1 MAWPGR
7 TGTPVLLVG
16 TRLDDLA
23 AMAASSFLGVCVEV
37 REARGGVEP
46 PRPLRDRLF
55 SGQRPAPSL
64 GWPRLRCQGRAR
76 TCGASGQNRGWD
88 AVAHLAWGVWRGSN
102 PLPPGSRPGASI
114 ASASD
119 TERTAG
125 LEPATST
132 MARWRADLLRYVRET
147 CAPSAGIEPALSWF
161 VARRLLLW
169 TTRARHI
176 SISLF
181 SSQGANSWNRCRGQ
195 RKEPPWSVSRRA
207 APVLTCTSSGLG
219 SAASQATAQVGVQAR
234 RQGEALAALRLLLV
248 PH

>member
-88 AVAHLAWGVWRGSN
+88 AVAHPEWRVWRGSN

-132 MARWRADLLRYVRET
+132 MARWRADLLRYVREW
-147 CAPSAGIEPALSWF
+147 CVPSVRGHEKVLAGGQEEVFAGGQVKVPIP
-161 VARRLLLW
+161 R
-169 TTRARHI
+169 
-176 SISLF
+176 
-181 SSQGANSWNRCRGQ
+181 SSCWPGA
-195 RKEPPWSVSRRA
+195 
-207 APVLTCTSSGLG
+207 
-219 SAASQATAQVGVQAR
+219 
-234 RQGEALAALRLLLV
+234 
-248 PH
+248 

>member
-132 MARWRADLLRYVRET
+132 MARWRTDLLRYVRET
-147 CAPSAGIEPALSWF
+147 LRTLG
-161 VARRLLLW
+161 RNRTRTLLVRSQASSPLDHEGK
-169 TTRARHI
+169 THLDIAVQ
-176 SISLF
+176 F
-181 SSQGANSWNRCRGQ
+181 SRCR
-195 RKEPPWSVSRRA
+195 
-207 APVLTCTSSGLG
+207 
-219 SAASQATAQVGVQAR
+219 
-234 RQGEALAALRLLLV
+234 
-248 PH
+248 